1 MRRREFI
8 RLLGGSA
15 QRDRLER
22 LAAGTDPACHRS
34 CRNSSRH
41 RALAAEGWCS
51 ELGEESGK
59 WRAK

>member
-15 QRDRLER
+15 QRGRLER

-34 CRNSSRH
+34 LSQLFATPASRGGRLVF
-41 RALAAEGWCS
+41 RA
-51 ELGEESGK
+51 
-59 WRAK
+59 R